1 MAILIPVLIC
11 LAVAVVCAIIL
22 TVSNILFGVK
32 EDEKFLAIR
41 DALPGANC
49 GACGFSGCDG
59 YARALSEGKITET
72 NLCVPG
78 GDTTSQEIANVLGV
92 EAGKTV
98 KLFAYVGC
106 HGTCEATKK
115 DEKHL
120 RDGFTTCREAA
131 EHWEG
136 ENVCT
141 FACIG
146 RGDCASVCPNN
157 AIIIHDGVAKVISS
171 LCSGCGLCA
180 KTCPHSTIKM
190 QEDGTIIAIG
200 CSNHDKG
207 ALTRK
212 MCTNGCIG
220 CTKCARTCPNG
231 AITMDENLPL
241 LDHSKCTS
249 CGACVDACPVG
260 AIHKDVFVCDKCFL

>member
-1 MAILIPVLIC
+1 MEIIIPILIC
-11 LAVAVVCAIIL
+11 LGIAAVCAIIL
-22 TVSNILFGVK
+22 TVSNILFGVQ

-41 DALPGANC
+41 DTLPGANC

-59 YARALSEGKITET
+59 YARALSEGKISET

-78 GDTTSQEIANVLGV
+78 GDTTSQAIARVLGV
-92 EAGKTV
+92 EAGVTIKQ
-98 KLFAYVGC
+98 FAYVGC

-120 RDGFTTCREAA
+120 RDGFKTCREAA

-141 FACIG
+141 YACIG
-146 RGDCASVCPNN
+146 LGDCAAACPNN
-157 AIIIHDGVAKVISS
+157 AIIINDGVATVIST

-180 KTCPHSTIKM
+180 KTCPHNTIRM
-190 QEDGTIIAIG
+190 IEDGTIIAIG

-231 AITMDENLPL
+231 AITMDNNLPV

-249 CGACVDACPVG
+249 CGMCVDACPVHV
-260 AIHKDVFVCDKCFL
+260 IHKDVFVCDKCFL

>member
-49 GACGFSGCDG
+49 GACGYSGCDG
-59 YARALSEGKITET
+59 YARALCEGKITET

-78 GDTTSQEIANVLGV
+78 GDTASQDIAGILGV
-92 EAGKTV
+92 EAGKAV

-120 RDGFTTCREAA
+120 RDGFKTCREAA

-141 FACIG
+141 YACIG
-146 RGDCASVCPNN
+146 LGDCAVACPND

-180 KTCPHSTIKM
+180 KTCPHGTIKM

-200 CSNHDKG
+200 CSNHNKG
-207 ALTRK
+207 AITRK